1 MSRSVPC
8 AEDREQALAYLGE
21 LREET
26 MRLAWGEDTSI
37 EERRRIVVA
46 AMIFG
51 RQFEERVTGR
61 SAEPGEEELQ
71 RLLMD
76 LMNGVVAEFA
86 RLEGLDENETAGF
99 LSEVGTRD
107 HVLEFDEVLDVY
119 AGGESGRMLD
129 ELLQDAVNG
138 RRDRAIRS
146 RRHGPF

>member
-1 MSRSVPC
+1 MSHSVPC

-61 SAEPGEEELQ
+61 SAEPGEDELQ

-76 LMNGVVAEFA
+76 LISGVVAEFA
-86 RLEGLDENETAGF
+86 RCEGLDENEAAGS

-107 HVLEFDEVLDVY
+107 YVLEFDEVLDAYV
-119 AGGESGRMLD
+119 GGESGRTLD
-129 ELLQDAVNG
+129 ELLRDAVNS
-138 RRDRAIRS
+138 RRERAARS
-146 RRHGPF
+146 RRRGSV